1 MAKMNSSSNFTNAGQ
16 SFGPPL
22 IGALLRRPW
31 EAVQRH
37 MLERLHERGFTD
49 FDAAYLQIC
58 RYPGPQG
65 LRPSEVAA
73 QLGMSKQA
81 VNYLLGELER
91 RGYLERRADPQEDGR
106 SRRVWLTARG
116 VEAVG
121 VIREAVSEMETAWSQ
136 QLGEQRFAR
145 LRTLLVD
152 LNKLT

>member
-1 MAKMNSSSNFTNAGQ
+1 VRRLEIGETVLVE
-16 SFGPPL
+16 PL
-22 IGALLRRPW
+22 EHVLLHRLPGHAQQRADQRR
-31 EAVQRH
+31 
-37 MLERLHERGFTD
+37 
-49 FDAAYLQIC
+49 
-58 RYPGPQG
+58 
-65 LRPSEVAA
+65 
-73 QLGMSKQA
+73 QA

-91 RGYLERRADPQEDGR
+91 RGYLERRADPQDGR